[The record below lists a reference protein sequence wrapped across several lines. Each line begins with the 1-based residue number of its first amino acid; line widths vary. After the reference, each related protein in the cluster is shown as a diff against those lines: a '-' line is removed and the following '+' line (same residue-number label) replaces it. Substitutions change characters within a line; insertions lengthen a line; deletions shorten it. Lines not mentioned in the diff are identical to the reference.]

1 MSDELTKAKADVYAL
16 SEKLH
21 STELNLAAYM
31 LKAKADT
38 DALRKVR
45 EVMDIQRIYH
55 ETVRD
60 HTGICTG
67 YLPEINK
74 SLSELDRMIRG
85 GE

>member
-21 STELNLAAYM
+21 SAELNLAAYM
-31 LKAKADT
+31 LKAKADS

-45 EVMDIQRIYH
+45 DIMNKQRIYH
-55 ETVRD
+55 ETVRN
-60 HTGICTG
+60 HTGVDTG

-74 SLSELDRMIRG
+74 ALSELDRMIRG

>member
-21 STELNLAAYM
+21 SAELNLAAYM
-31 LKAKADT
+31 LKAKADR

-45 EVMDIQRIYH
+45 EVMDKQRIYH

-60 HTGICTG
+60 HVGISTG

-74 SLSELDRMIRG
+74 VLSELDKMIGG